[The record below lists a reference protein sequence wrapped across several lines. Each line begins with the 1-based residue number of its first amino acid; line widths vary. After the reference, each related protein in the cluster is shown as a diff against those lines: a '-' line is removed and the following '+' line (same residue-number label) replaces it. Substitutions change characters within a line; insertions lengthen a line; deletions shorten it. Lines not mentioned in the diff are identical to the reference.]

1 MTRLVL
7 IATDPLSAD
16 RLMEGQLAY
25 LQSQG
30 FEVTVI
36 ASRGPRLDN
45 VAKRERVRTVAVPM
59 RRDIAP
65 LYDLVSLFRLVAEL
79 RRLGPEVVVAGTTK
93 AGLLGTMAARL
104 SGVPVVVYHLRGLR
118 FETTKGLKR
127 RVLLATEHVASRCAH
142 RVQVNGESLRRRFV
156 EEGCAPLEK
165 TWIPAHG
172 TSNGVDVDRFAPTAE
187 ALSWAR
193 EERKR
198 LGFPSDAIVVGFVG
212 RFVRDKGISELL
224 IAYRLV
230 ANEFPNLRLL
240 LVGDFDETDP
250 VQPDVVRAL
259 REDPRIAI
267 SGFVKDP
274 ARYYAMMD
282 IFAFPSH
289 REGFPNAPLE
299 AAAAGVPVV
308 GFRATG
314 TVDAVVDGETG
325 TLVAVGDVGDLSR
338 AIASYARDSDL
349 RQRHGDHGKR
359 RVHDLY
365 RREVVWNAIA
375 AEYARLA
382 GEARGHSTGPGHVAG
397 PLNGVQFRGTTRG

>member
-7 IATDPLSAD
+7 VATDPLSAD

-30 FEVTVI
+30 FDVTVI
-36 ASRGPRLDN
+36 ASHGPRLDN

-65 LYDLVSLFRLVAEL
+65 LYDLFSLFRLAAEL
-79 RRLGPEVVVAGTTK
+79 RRLEPDVVVAGTTK
-93 AGLLGTMAARL
+93 AGLLGTIAARL

-118 FETTKGLKR
+118 FETTSGMKR
-127 RVLLATEHVASRCAH
+127 RILLATEHVASRCAH

-156 EEGCAPLEK
+156 EQGCAPLEK

-187 ALSWAR
+187 SLSWAHD
-193 EERKR
+193 ERKR

-224 IAYRLV
+224 TAYSL
-230 ANEFPNLRLL
+230 AAKDFSNLRLL

-250 VQPDVVRAL
+250 VQPEVIRAL

-267 SGFVKDP
+267 TGFVKDP
-274 ARYYAMMD
+274 TRYYAMMD

-299 AAAAGVPVV
+299 AAAAGLPVV

-314 TVDAVVDGETG
+314 TVDAVVEGVTG
-325 TLVAVGDVGDLSR
+325 TLVPVGDATSLFR
-338 AIASYARDSDL
+338 AITAYVNAPDL
-349 RQRHGDHGKR
+349 RKRHGDCGRR
-359 RVHDLY
+359 RVDELY
-365 RREVVWNAIA
+365 RREVVWRAIA
-375 AEYARLA
+375 GEYARLA
-382 GEARGHSTGPGHVAG
+382 SAAS
-397 PLNGVQFRGTTRG
+397 NGGR